1 MKKLKFFIF
10 SVCFILFIFS
20 VIYLWTEHKYDLTK
34 IEEIKT
40 DENYINVTYDRV
52 EDINK
57 SDVLGILTIDKIGL
71 RATVKEGSKSNT
83 LKDYIGHIEETS
95 KFDGNIGLAA
105 HNRNNK
111 YSYFARLNEL
121 KKGDLIIY
129 ETKYYKRYYKVER
142 IETIYET
149 DWSTLKNT
157 KENRITMI
165 TCISGKRDQRL
176 SVQAVQIK
184 E

>member
-1 MKKLKFFIF
+1 M
-10 SVCFILFIFS
+10 
-20 VIYLWTEHKYDLTK
+20 TK

-111 YSYFARLNEL
+111 YSYFIKLPYNN
-121 KKGDLIIY
+121 DSILI
-129 ETKYYKRYYKVER
+129 
-142 IETIYET
+142 
-149 DWSTLKNT
+149 STSKF
-157 KENRITMI
+157 EI
-165 TCISGKRDQRL
+165 C
-176 SVQAVQIK
+176 
-184 E
+184 